1 MSVEQISVTQLKA
14 WLDDK
19 ASAQPILLDVRE
31 PQEFAHCHIEGAQL
45 MPMNTVP
52 AQLQALDAD
61 RPTVVICHHG
71 MRSAQVAMEVQLM
84 NRASETSCTATP
96 LFETVAPA
104 LKDAQRHSS
113 FAL

>member
-45 MPMNTVP
+45 MSMNTVP

-71 MRSAQVAMEVQLM
+71 MRSAQVAMYLQQQGFGK
-84 NRASETSCTATP
+84 
-96 LFETVAPA
+96 LFNLSGGVAA
-104 LKDAQRHSS
+104 WAAQVDS
-113 FAL
+113 AMPTY